1 MEAALHGRPANTG
14 QVTDLIKLVIAP
26 GTPINTHMP
35 MEFTHTTLYLKLST
49 CKGLSLE
56 VEAQAKAYLELRV
69 ESSLRSHYGSGL
81 GDR

>member
-1 MEAALHGRPANTG
+1 
-14 QVTDLIKLVIAP
+14 
-26 GTPINTHMP
+26 

-49 CKGLSLE
+49 CKGFSLE

-69 ESSLRSHYGSGL
+69 ESSLHSRYGSGL